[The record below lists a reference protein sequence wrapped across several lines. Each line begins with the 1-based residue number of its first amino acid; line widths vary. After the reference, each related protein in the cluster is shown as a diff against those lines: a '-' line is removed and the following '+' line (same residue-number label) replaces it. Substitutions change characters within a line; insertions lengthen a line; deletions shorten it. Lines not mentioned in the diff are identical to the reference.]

1 MLSSWT
7 IVVPVK
13 GTSAAK
19 SRLGGND
26 RLAMAMAL
34 DTVEAAL
41 AVAPVIV
48 VTSAAARAA
57 FEQLG
62 ARVVSDPGTGL
73 IGAISAGL
81 AGAPGATAVLLGDL
95 PAVRPAEL
103 AAALDAAARHPLSIV
118 ADADATGTALAAA
131 TPGAA
136 HALAFGPG
144 SRAAHVAAGYVELAG
159 EWPGLRR
166 DIDLAEHLDGLTLG
180 PRTAAVLRGHRGD

>member
-1 MLSSWT
+1 MPTSWT

-19 SRLGGND
+19 TRLGGDD

-48 VTSAAARAA
+48 VTSAAAQAA
-57 FEQLG
+57 FEELG
-62 ARVVSDPGTGL
+62 ATVVPDPGTGL
-73 IGAISAGL
+73 LGAIAAGL
-81 AGAPGATAVLLGDL
+81 AATSGATAVLLGDL

-131 TPGAA
+131 TPGAT

-166 DIDLAEHLDGLTLG
+166 DIDLAEHLDGLELG
-180 PRTAAVLRGHRGD
+180 PRTAAVLRGSL